1 MKRNKGLTILFYI
14 VFLAIITAVG
24 GVYASFRY
32 DLLSPEDKSYS
43 AIKTVNG
50 FSYDEDYP
58 PGFDESQKTVI
69 DLATSEEDGGLNG
82 SDPFKGFKMF
92 ITFPGIQRR
101 NEFGYVGNMDAWGS
115 QFNAPDDVSFIMT
128 YPAND
133 PEGKETIYIYI
144 VKLTNAELNQ
154 KTIGEILP
162 DVFRCKL
169 EKDADTGNYVHTE
182 CKVGYSPV
190 VYYEY
195 ANYKYKLD
203 KKGFAVFEGEA
214 VWKEGTYSA

>member
-32 DLLSPEDKSYS
+32 DLLPPEDKSYS

-133 PEGKETIYIYI
+133 PEGKETIYM
-144 VKLTNAELNQ
+144 
-154 KTIGEILP
+154 
-162 DVFRCKL
+162 
-169 EKDADTGNYVHTE
+169 
-182 CKVGYSPV
+182 VG
-190 VYYEY
+190 
-195 ANYKYKLD
+195 
-203 KKGFAVFEGEA
+203 
-214 VWKEGTYSA
+214 